1 MCDITNIQ
9 PSKKK
14 YLKFVIYIFFFKEKM
29 SSEPATLKFKI
40 VKACNTFS
48 EYFIQLLHETS
59 LGLYR
64 IYEHNM
70 RKIPQL
76 IKSRGRLERT
86 MNNNNIINER
96 ITDMLDNVQKIKSI
110 EATDNILVMIQRVA
124 SLKEDIEAVNQENN
138 Q

>member
-1 MCDITNIQ
+1 
-9 PSKKK
+9 
-14 YLKFVIYIFFFKEKM
+14 
-29 SSEPATLKFKI
+29 
-40 VKACNTFS
+40 
-48 EYFIQLLHETS
+48 
-59 LGLYR
+59 
-64 IYEHNM
+64 
-70 RKIPQL
+70 
-76 IKSRGRLERT
+76 